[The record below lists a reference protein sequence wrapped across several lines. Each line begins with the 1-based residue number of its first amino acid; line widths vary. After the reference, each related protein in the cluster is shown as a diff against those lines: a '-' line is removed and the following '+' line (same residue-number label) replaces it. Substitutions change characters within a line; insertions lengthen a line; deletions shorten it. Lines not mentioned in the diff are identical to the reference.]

1 MKSKLINFLLFQVGW
16 FTAILGAAYG
26 KTTEALIV
34 STIIILIHL
43 KIIPNRKDDIKLF
56 TYAAIAGFFF
66 DGLIQYNN
74 LILYNNPGWPYPL
87 TPLWIII
94 LWVMFAMTLNHS
106 LSWLKGR
113 VLLATLFGAIGGPL
127 AYIAG
132 EKLGAITISG
142 SQTLFVLSIGWAFIT
157 PLLVYLSEKND

>member
-1 MKSKLINFLLFQVGW
+1 MFI
-16 FTAILGAAYG
+16 
-26 KTTEALIV
+26 
-34 STIIILIHL
+34 
-43 KIIPNRKDDIKLF
+43 
-56 TYAAIAGFFF
+56 YAAIAGFFF

>member
-1 MKSKLINFLLFQVGW
+1 MKSKLINFLLFQFGW

-26 KTTEALIV
+26 RTSEAIIV
-34 STIIILIHL
+34 SVVIILIHL
-43 KIIPNRKDDIKLF
+43 KVIQNYMQDIKLF
-56 TYAAIAGFFF
+56 IYAAIIGFLF
-66 DGLIQYNN
+66 DGLIQYNS

-94 LWVMFAMTLNHS
+94 LWIMFAMTLNHS

-113 VLLATLFGAIGGPL
+113 MALAALFGSIGGPL

-132 EKLGAITISG
+132 EKLGAITITET
-142 SQTLFVLSIGWAFIT
+142 QALFVLSLGWAVFT
-157 PLLVYLSEKND
+157 PLLVYLSQKND